1 MPPAARPRHVQCR
14 PLLYCYVCTVLYIM
28 SVALDI
34 IMLPLSVFKIF
45 FLLNQTCYTCVTRHL
60 GSPAVELR

>member
-1 MPPAARPRHVQCR
+1 MPPAAHPRYVQ
-14 PLLYCYVCTVLYIM
+14 CTVLLCVYCFVYM

-45 FLLNQTCYTCVTRHL
+45 CLLNQTCYTFVTRHL
-60 GSPAVELR
+60 GPLVVELR